1 MFVFSSFLCMYMS
14 LVYMDD
20 IDLNK
25 TLYYDLVINI
35 VILEVDVEFYL
46 FAIL

>member
-1 MFVFSSFLCMYMS
+1 MYMS